1 MAHSAAIQGPTA
13 TTTCSTS
20 IEPGAGGDAATAPE
34 LVEREAVTSTP
45 SAISAPAARALEAS
59 PSIDSRLNAKP
70 PGRSCR
76 QTVSPRAR
84 QSPNSAR
91 MWAPTSSSPTISSDG

>member
-1 MAHSAAIQGPTA
+1 METLR
-13 TTTCSTS
+13 
-20 IEPGAGGDAATAPE
+20 TAPDSSN
-34 LVEREAVTSTP
+34 AKPVTSTP
-45 SAISAPAARALEAS
+45 SAIEAPAARAFEAS

-84 QSPNSAR
+84 QSPNSEL
-91 MWAPTSSSPTISSDG
+91 MWAATSSSPTISSDG